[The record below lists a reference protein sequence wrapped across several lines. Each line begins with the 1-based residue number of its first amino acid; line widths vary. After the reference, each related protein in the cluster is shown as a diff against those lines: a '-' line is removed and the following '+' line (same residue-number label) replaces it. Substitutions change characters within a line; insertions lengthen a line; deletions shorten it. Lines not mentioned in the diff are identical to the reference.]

1 MIEINNL
8 TAISLDKKFVKG
20 IGNEIFRGEK
30 IKKETALSVAFVSS
44 QRIKEL
50 NKKYRGKD
58 KVVSILSFPD
68 TEREFRFRSGKTT
81 GILGEIIICPSE
93 LKKNAPKYKIGFQ
106 AELARVFIHG
116 ILHLLGYEDKK
127 GEKAAKKMEEK
138 EEYYI
143 SKIIKTYGQ
152 SLFYRRA

>member
-8 TAISLDKKFVKG
+8 TAIPLDKKFLK
-20 IGNEIFRGEK
+20 EIGEK
-30 IKKETALSVAFVSS
+30 VLVGEGIKEETELSVAFVSS

-68 TEREFRFRSGKTT
+68 TEKEFPFLAREKP

-93 LKKNAPKYKIGFQ
+93 LKKNATKYKISFQ
-106 AELARVFIHG
+106 SELARVFIHG

-127 GEKAAKKMEEK
+127 VE
-138 EEYYI
+138 
-143 SKIIKTYGQ
+143 
-152 SLFYRRA
+152 